1 MMEIR
6 MDRMSSQL
14 SRRARLRISEE
25 EVLDGYDNETLLRTL
40 YVETLRMHAEICL
53 EEIHS
58 SYAELDMIDMSL
70 NLSTK
75 IGGASDGWDPRMNG
89 RSASG
94 TSRGGGSS
102 DERQPLHMTQIMQN
116 PMTGQLELI
125 KKRVSTDGRLVPV
138 QYAPNATTSMTPS
151 NVVMRDAMSSMVFRP
166 SWNQPTMTLE
176 ELGDKERADAMR
188 RSEEQRIAEADAM
201 YRPRRYDQLERD
213 GMEDDEYL
221 VEASA
226 KLDRDW
232 DDWKDENPRGSGNK
246 MGDRGDRNF

>member
-1 MMEIR
+1 
-6 MDRMSSQL
+6 
-14 SRRARLRISEE
+14 
-25 EVLDGYDNETLLRTL
+25 
-40 YVETLRMHAEICL
+40 
-53 EEIHS
+53 
-58 SYAELDMIDMSL
+58 
-70 NLSTK
+70 
-75 IGGASDGWDPRMNG
+75 
-89 RSASG
+89 
-94 TSRGGGSS
+94 
-102 DERQPLHMTQIMQN
+102 
-116 PMTGQLELI
+116 
-125 KKRVSTDGRLVPV
+125 
-138 QYAPNATTSMTPS
+138 
-151 NVVMRDAMSSMVFRP
+151 
-166 SWNQPTMTLE
+166 MTLE